1 MKIGIFGASKAV
13 FKKRSFIHY
22 SERVNKH
29 FSDHKVNWY
38 GVQCCS
44 INRLAYNIS
53 KHPCDLYMVHHTST
67 DYIYTPG
74 YNRDFP
80 SGFFFKSNRT
90 DKTRKR
96 LWDSFVKK
104 TEFESTPVNDKV
116 FEHIDFYKNY
126 LYDEQRRL
134 NYIANLFLIKS
145 LLQNKNVIHVNID
158 FVGEERRIF
167 KNEYWA
173 DDILNCIL
181 EIKSQPEQTWDHD
194 HVSKLFIREIEL
206 ALTK

>member
-13 FKKRSFIHY
+13 FKKRSYNHY
-22 SERVNKH
+22 SERVSKH

-53 KHPCDLYMVHHTST
+53 KHPCDLYMIQHTST

-74 YNRDFP
+74 SDRDFP

-90 DKTRKR
+90 EKSRKR
-96 LWDSFVKK
+96 LWDSFVKN
-104 TEFESTPVNDKV
+104 TEFENTPITDKV

-145 LLQNKNVIHVNID
+145 LLQGKNTIHVD
-158 FVGEERRIF
+158 VEFVGEERRIF

-173 DDILNCIL
+173 DDITNCIL
-181 EIKSQPEQTWDHD
+181 EIDPLPEQTWDHD

>member
-1 MKIGIFGASKAV
+1 
-13 FKKRSFIHY
+13 
-22 SERVNKH
+22 
-29 FSDHKVNWY
+29 
-38 GVQCCS
+38 
-44 INRLAYNIS
+44 
-53 KHPCDLYMVHHTST
+53 MVHHTST

-74 YNRDFP
+74 FNRDFP